1 MTENTPD
8 FSALQTEVEA
18 DIATLSAIAKVKL
31 ATLRQ
36 YQRQLLTLREAR
48 LPEPKYALCRLLFE
62 CREERRARA
71 EAIVTAAIQAQRLA
85 HLLRD
90 TPLPF

>member
-1 MTENTPD
+1 MTEHTPD
-8 FSALQTEVEA
+8 FSALQAEVEA

-48 LPEPKYALCRLLFE
+48 LPAPKYALCRLLFE
-62 CREERRARA
+62 C
-71 EAIVTAAIQAQRLA
+71 
-85 HLLRD
+85 
-90 TPLPF
+90 

>member
-1 MTENTPD
+1 MTEQTPD
-8 FSALQTEVEA
+8 FSALQAEVEA

-62 CREERRARA
+62 CREERRARI
-71 EAIVTAAIQAQRLA
+71 EALDTVAHQERYLA
-85 HLLRD
+85 HLCGD
-90 TPLPF
+90 EPLPF